1 VKIDTRQIPDA
12 GLILTEEFSPSDLDL
27 ETEIIKFSG
36 PLKAK
41 AVVTKS
47 YNAIAITLD
56 LNASMLLVCGR
67 CLEELNAGFARQMR
81 LNYAVD
87 KLEPIIELD
96 QDIREEIILS
106 YPINPLCSDNCK
118 GLCPRCGHNLN
129 EGGCN
134 CGTT

>member
-1 VKIDTRQIPDA
+1 MKIDTRQIPDE
-12 GLILTEEFSPSDLDL
+12 GLTLAEEFSPAEIDLD
-27 ETEIIKFSG
+27 TEIIKFCG
-36 PLKAK
+36 PVKAR

-47 YNAIAITLD
+47 YDAITVALT
-56 LNASMLLVCGR
+56 LNAPMLASCSR
-67 CLEELNAGFARQMR
+67 CLQEFNAGFNKQFQ

-87 KLEPIIELD
+87 KLQPLIDLD
-96 QDIREEIILS
+96 SDIREEIILS
-106 YPINPLCSDNCK
+106 YPINPLCSDDCK